1 LHGRNTIV
9 PGEKLMMRAQK
20 WVLAVLVLLV
30 AATAAAILY
39 TRDWATSARRLHADQ
54 MRAVHTSQQ
63 IVDASALQTAQQLAP
78 LAVTH
83 WEQEYAQQALRLADR
98 SVDLSFN
105 AALDD
110 AKENPAPLTA
120 ETSPLAARVKDAD
133 ARLNVD
139 QDRVAQLTEALA
151 KARPSAKDDVQDQI
165 DLAKAQESLDQDELD
180 DAHEDLTRAG
190 GDKLSLVQDQLD
202 QHEASEA
209 HTGKPPAGGG
219 GGGAGQAASPESS
232 RAANLVAQVEAIFS
246 LRTKESLLE
255 QARQNALTRIAKDT
269 AEHEALEKELD
280 DEKAQKRILRRRS
293 AADAGGKSPGTGA
306 HGPANAATN
315 APANSSGKP
324 SASSP
329 DNSSATPP
337 VSSSGNAPANAP
349 VKAPAN
355 SAAGP
360 TDAAGA
366 VVSQLTYV
374 KHLSADQKALA
385 LYDKRMGAEQA
396 LATTYSNWL
405 ALVVARRHAFLHGL
419 FLCILWI
426 ALVAL
431 FVFVAN
437 IWVQRLF
444 ADLSMDRRQLRT
456 MQGVTMF
463 AVQAI
468 GVCLILL
475 IVFGMPSNFATVLA
489 LAGAGVTVAM
499 KDFIVGFFGWFVL
512 MGNNGI
518 RPGDWVEI
526 NGVAGEV
533 LQVGLL
539 HTVILETGSWAD
551 AGHPTGR
558 KVTFVNSFAIEG
570 HYFNFSTS
578 GQWLWDEI
586 QVQAPAGKDPYA
598 VADAIQKLAA
608 EDTKANAELAE
619 KEWKR
624 ATPDFAEKTFSAVPS
639 LSVTPSGGGVDIRVR
654 YLTRANERHDVRGRL
669 YRSVVELL
677 RDAGI
682 PETAQAKPST

>member
-1 LHGRNTIV
+1 VL
-9 PGEKLMMRAQK
+9 GEQQMTRGQK
-20 WVLAVLVLLV
+20 TVLAVLALLV
-30 AATAAAILY
+30 AVAAWAIVY

-54 MRAVHTSQQ
+54 MRTVHSSQQ
-63 IVDASALQTAQQLAP
+63 IVDTSALQTAQQLAP

-98 SVDLSFN
+98 SVDLSFS
-105 AALDD
+105 AALED

-120 ETSPLAARVKDAD
+120 ETAPLAARVKEAD

-190 GDKLSLVQDQLD
+190 GDKLSLVQNQLD
-202 QHEASEA
+202 QHEASEV
-209 HTGKPPAGGG
+209 HTGKSAGGDG
-219 GGGAGQAASPESS
+219 GSGTGQAASPESS

-255 QARQNALTRIAKDT
+255 QARQNAQARIGKDT
-269 AEHEALEKELD
+269 AEHAALEKQLD
-280 DEKAQKRILRRRS
+280 DERAQKRILRRRS
-293 AADAGGKSPGTGA
+293 VADAGAKSPGAGA
-306 HGPANAATN
+306 HGPANGAG
-315 APANSSGKP
+315 NSSGKP
-324 SASSP
+324 SDKSA
-329 DNSSATPP
+329 DNSSAIPP
-337 VSSSGNAPANAP
+337 AGSSGNGP
-349 VKAPAN
+349 VNSPVNPPVNTSAN
-355 SAAGP
+355 SGGAP

-374 KHLSADQKALA
+374 KHLGADQKALA
-385 LYDKRMGAEQA
+385 LYDKRMVAEEA

-426 ALVAL
+426 ALVVL
-431 FVFVAN
+431 FVFLAN
-437 IWVQRLF
+437 IWLQRLF
-444 ADLSMDRRQLRT
+444 AELSMDRRQLHT
-456 MQGVTMF
+456 MQGVTVF
-463 AVQAI
+463 AVQVVGA
-468 GVCLILL
+468 CLILL

-489 LAGAGVTVAM
+489 LAGAGITVAM

-533 LQVGLL
+533 LTVGLL

-608 EDTKANAELAE
+608 EDTKKNADLA
-619 KEWKR
+619 KQEWER
-624 ATPDFAEKTFSAVPS
+624 VTPSYAQKTFSAVPS

-654 YLTRANERHDVRGRL
+654 YLTRADERHEVRGRL

-677 RDAGI
+677 RDEGI
-682 PETAQAKPST
+682 PETAQAKPSK

>member
-1 LHGRNTIV
+1 MTRG
-9 PGEKLMMRAQK
+9 QK
-20 WVLAVLVLLV
+20 TVLAVLLFLV
-30 AATAAAILY
+30 AVAAWALLY

-54 MRAVHTSQQ
+54 MRAVHSSQQ
-63 IVDASALQTAQQLAP
+63 IVDTSALQTAQQLAP

-98 SVDLSFN
+98 AVDLSFT
-105 AALDD
+105 AALED
-110 AKENPAPLTA
+110 AKANPAPLTT
-120 ETSPLAARVKDAD
+120 ETAPLAARVKDAD
-133 ARLNVD
+133 ARLNLD
-139 QDRVAQLTEALA
+139 QDRVAQLTEALG

-209 HTGKPPAGGG
+209 HTGKPGAGGG
-219 GGGAGQAASPESS
+219 GSGTGQAASPESS

-246 LRTKESLLE
+246 LRTKESLLQ
-255 QARQNALTRIAKDT
+255 QARQNALVRITKDT
-269 AEHEALEKELD
+269 AEHEALEKQLD
-280 DEKAQKRILRRRS
+280 DEKAQKKILRRR
-293 AADAGGKSPGTGA
+293 AVADAGAKSSGA
-306 HGPANAATN
+306 GAQGAASAPAGSSGSGPVNPAVN
-315 APANSSGKP
+315 APG
-324 SASSP
+324 
-329 DNSSATPP
+329 
-337 VSSSGNAPANAP
+337 
-349 VKAPAN
+349 N
-355 SAAGP
+355 SAAAP

-366 VVSQLTYV
+366 AVSQLTFV

-385 LYDKRMGAEQA
+385 LYDKRMEAEEA
-396 LATTYSNWL
+396 LGTTYSNWL

-419 FLCILWI
+419 FLCVLWI

-431 FVFVAN
+431 FVFLAN

-444 ADLSMDRRQLRT
+444 AELSLDRRQLHT

-463 AVQAI
+463 AVQVI
-468 GVCLILL
+468 GACLILL

-489 LAGAGVTVAM
+489 LAGAGITVAM

-608 EDTKANAELAE
+608 EDTKKNADLA
-619 KEWKR
+619 KQEWER
-624 ATPDFAEKTFSAVPS
+624 VTPSYAQKTFSAVPS
-639 LSVTPSGGGVDIRVR
+639 LSVTPSGAGVDIRVR
-654 YLTRANERHDVRGRL
+654 YLTRADERHEVRGRL
-669 YRSVVELL
+669 YRSVVEML
-677 RDAGI
+677 RDQGI

>member
-1 LHGRNTIV
+1 MTRT
-9 PGEKLMMRAQK
+9 QK
-20 WVLAVLVLLV
+20 IVLAVLALLL
-30 AATAAAILY
+30 AGAGGAILY

-54 MRAVHTSQQ
+54 LRAAHTTQQ
-63 IVDASALQTAQQLAP
+63 IVDTSALQTAQQLAP

-98 SVDLSFN
+98 SVDLAFN

-110 AKENPAPLTA
+110 AKENPAPLTP
-120 ETSPLAARVKDAD
+120 ETAPLAARVKDAD

-139 QDRVAQLTEALA
+139 QERVAQLTAALE

-209 HTGKPPAGGG
+209 HTGKSAGAA
-219 GGGAGQAASPESS
+219 GGGAGQAPSPESS
-232 RAANLVAQVEAIFS
+232 KAANLVAQVEAIFS
-246 LRTKESLLE
+246 LRTKESLLQ
-255 QARQNALTRIAKDT
+255 QARQNALDRIFKHS
-269 AEHEALEKELD
+269 AEHAALEKQLD
-280 DEKAQKRILRRRS
+280 DEKVQKKILRRRTAAEAPAKSAAAAGAS
-293 AADAGGKSPGTGA
+293 AADTT
-306 HGPANAATN
+306 ANQA
-315 APANSSGKP
+315 
-324 SASSP
+324 
-329 DNSSATPP
+329 ATPP
-337 VSSSGNAPANAP
+337 NNPA
-349 VKAPAN
+349 AN
-355 SAAGP
+355 PAAGP
-360 TDAAGA
+360 TDASGTS
-366 VVSQLTYV
+366 VSQLTYV

-385 LYDKRMGAEQA
+385 LYDKRMEAEQA
-396 LATTYSNWL
+396 LATTYGNWL
-405 ALVVARRHAFLHGL
+405 ALVVARRHAFLHAL

-426 ALVAL
+426 ALVTL
-431 FVFVAN
+431 IVFVAN
-437 IWVQRLF
+437 IWVQKLF
-444 ADLSMDRRQLRT
+444 AELSMDRRQLHT
-456 MQGVTMF
+456 VQGVTMF

-468 GVCLILL
+468 GAALILL

-489 LAGAGVTVAM
+489 LAGAGITVAM

-598 VADAIQKLAA
+598 IADAIQKLAA
-608 EDTKANAELAE
+608 DDTKANADLAK
-619 KEWKR
+619 KEWER
-624 ATPDFAEKTFSAVPS
+624 VTPSYAQKTFSAVPS
-639 LSVTPSGGGVDIRVR
+639 LSVTPAGSGVDIRVR
-654 YLTRANERHDVRGRL
+654 YLTRADERHDVRGRL
-669 YRSVVELL
+669 YKSVVELL
-677 RDAGI
+677 RESDV
-682 PETAQAKPST
+682 PETAQVKPSK

>member
-1 LHGRNTIV
+1 MTRG
-9 PGEKLMMRAQK
+9 QK
-20 WVLAVLVLLV
+20 TVLVALALLV
-30 AATAAAILY
+30 AAAAWAILY

-54 MRAVHTSQQ
+54 MRAVHSSQQ
-63 IVDASALQTAQQLAP
+63 IVDTSALQTAQQLAP

-105 AALDD
+105 AALED

-209 HTGKPPAGGG
+209 HTGKPSAGGG
-219 GGGAGQAASPESS
+219 VGVAGQAASPESS

-255 QARQNALTRIAKDT
+255 QARQNALARIAKDT
-269 AEHEALEKELD
+269 AEHEALEKQLD
-280 DEKAQKRILRRRS
+280 DEKAQKRILRRRP
-293 AADAGGKSPGTGA
+293 AADAGAKSSGAGA
-306 HGPANAATN
+306 HAAANTTANAT
-315 APANSSGKP
+315 G
-324 SASSP
+324 
-329 DNSSATPP
+329 NSSANPP
-337 VSSSGNAPANAP
+337 VSSSGN
-349 VKAPAN
+349 APAN

-366 VVSQLTYV
+366 VVSQLTFV

-385 LYDKRMGAEQA
+385 LYDKRMEAEQA

-405 ALVVARRHAFLHGL
+405 ALVAARRHAFLHAL

-437 IWVQRLF
+437 IWAQKLF
-444 ADLSMDRRQLRT
+444 AELRIDPRQLHT
-456 MQGVTMF
+456 LQGVTMF

-468 GVCLILL
+468 GACLILL
-475 IVFGMPSNFATVLA
+475 IVFGMPSNFATVVA
-489 LAGAGVTVAM
+489 LAGAGITVAM

-539 HTVILETGSWAD
+539 HTVILETGSWTD

-608 EDTKANAELAE
+608 EDTKANADLAQ
-619 KEWKR
+619 KEWEH
-624 ATPDFAEKTFSAVPS
+624 ATPSYAQKTFSAVPS
-639 LSVTPSGGGVDIRVR
+639 LSVTPSGAGVDIRVR
-654 YLTRANERHDVRGRL
+654 YLTRANERHEVRGRL

-677 RDAGI
+677 RDEGI
-682 PETAQAKPST
+682 PETAQAKPSK